1 MKLMVMAY
9 TDELFETDIDMAD
22 IDSMIVEVVTG
33 DEVVTV
39 NLKDGTQ
46 KQIDADELSGYGRAE
61 DYFDG
66 SYGVHPEDFEK
77 WMSRTST
84 YDQFHLLDA
93 EDDD

>member
-1 MKLMVMAY
+1 MKLKVMAY
-9 TDELFETDIDMAD
+9 NGELFETDIEMAD

-33 DEVVTV
+33 DEIVTV

-46 KQIDADELSGYGRAE
+46 KQIDADQLSGYGRLN
-61 DYFDG
+61 DHFDG

-84 YDQFHLLDA
+84 SDMFHLFDA
-93 EDDD
+93 EDGY

>member
-9 TDELFETDIDMAD
+9 TNELFETNIDMAD

-39 NLKDGTQ
+39 NLKNGTQ
-46 KQIDADELSGYGRAE
+46 KQIDADELSGYGRAS

-77 WMSRTST
+77 WISRKST
-84 YDQFHLLDA
+84 YDMLHLFDA
-93 EDDD
+93 EDGD